1 MDQGLFQ
8 ETLYFRMVL
17 PPGADSLSVDT
28 GQTDLKVR
36 FEPVVYNALGNS
48 SEELRATAASSG
60 AASMVMVEFP
70 RPVHLTGVKLRADM
84 GAGPAFTI
92 EIFRVDGD
100 AVSQEPSATA
110 CYHAP
115 ASPGTVTKEAASKKE
130 SVSPTVSRAYSGS
143 AAKIS
148 YSMSAADVAAAWGDH
163 QYSIASM
170 RYRCSIKGSSFA
182 LKLTGP
188 GGDAV
193 SGFGA
198 DWLSGLIVTSL
209 PSSPSVSL
217 TAPGHDDNEGA
228 PVPGAGTT
236 SLLVVQP
243 GELGGDETLNPGTI
257 PLAEPFSGALQ
268 DALSR
273 LGNCDGAN
281 AQEALFLD
289 FALIVKS
296 GTPCA
301 AVISDFSIE
310 SRCVKKCL
318 LETGME
324 KKSLKFSGKP
334 GEAECVNVTIPQI
347 DSVKQASLKV
357 DMSLDRNSSS
367 AVDIHSVP
375 EFTHA
380 LESSE
385 GLEGEAGAVLLQP
398 LEFEDACL
406 LHAINLP
413 FTVLE
418 DNTILS
424 VCLISDSS
432 PSGDTLV
439 IRKDCS
445 LNVGTAQWT
454 RLSSEEPL
462 LLNSGACLISVEIH
476 QGRLIWHT
484 TMESG
489 GLIRRVSP
497 QGISHEFRDRT
508 GLYFLEQTETF
519 AADSGSA
526 GPGGVLRVDMDGME
540 LPVIEPAPDQPESVN
555 CYDMRNAVTMASG
568 ENHMEMTVRFSTS
581 RRGMITVYAPDMV
594 YESAGE
600 E

>member
-1 MDQGLFQ
+1 M
-8 ETLYFRMVL
+8 
-17 PPGADSLSVDT
+17 
-28 GQTDLKVR
+28 
-36 FEPVVYNALGNS
+36 
-48 SEELRATAASSG
+48 
-60 AASMVMVEFP
+60 
-70 RPVHLTGVKLRADM
+70 
-84 GAGPAFTI
+84 
-92 EIFRVDGD
+92 
-100 AVSQEPSATA
+100 
-110 CYHAP
+110 
-115 ASPGTVTKEAASKKE
+115 
-130 SVSPTVSRAYSGS
+130 
-143 AAKIS
+143 
-148 YSMSAADVAAAWGDH
+148 
-163 QYSIASM
+163 
-170 RYRCSIKGSSFA
+170 
-182 LKLTGP
+182 
-188 GGDAV
+188 
-193 SGFGA
+193 
-198 DWLSGLIVTSL
+198 
-209 PSSPSVSL
+209 
-217 TAPGHDDNEGA
+217 
-228 PVPGAGTT
+228 
-236 SLLVVQP
+236 
-243 GELGGDETLNPGTI
+243 
-257 PLAEPFSGALQ
+257 
-268 DALSR
+268 
-273 LGNCDGAN
+273 
-281 AQEALFLD
+281 
-289 FALIVKS
+289 
-296 GTPCA
+296 
-301 AVISDFSIE
+301 
-310 SRCVKKCL
+310 
-318 LETGME
+318 
-324 KKSLKFSGKP
+324 
-334 GEAECVNVTIPQI
+334 TIPQI

-540 LPVIEPAPDQPESVN
+540 LPVIEPVPDQPESVN